1 MGAVAGIAGAVLN
14 GAAQSGQKDNTNTS
28 QVSKGGN
35 ISNAGNQQANI
46 QNAQIQPAAS
56 NAPQVTSSN
65 NGNGNLS
72 WEQMAQMA
80 KSLNSKKEEEP
91 NPEEKTEVPVMF

>member
-14 GAAQSGQKDNTNTS
+14 SASQSGQKDNSNAG

-35 ISNAGNQQANI
+35 ISNAGNQQANV

-56 NAPQVTSSN
+56 NAPQFTSPN
-65 NGNGNLS
+65 NGSGNLS

-80 KSLNSKKEEEP
+80 KSLNSKEEE
-91 NPEEKTEVPVMF
+91 

>member
-14 GAAQSGQKDNTNTS
+14 SASQSGQ
-28 QVSKGGN
+28 KGGN

-56 NAPQVTSSN
+56 NAPPFTSPN
-65 NGNGNLS
+65 NGSGNLS

-80 KSLNSKKEEEP
+80 KSLNSKEEE
-91 NPEEKTEVPVMF
+91 

>member
-1 MGAVAGIAGAVLN
+1 MGAVAGIAGSVLN
-14 GAAQSGQKDNTNTS
+14 SASQSGQKDNSNTS

-56 NAPQVTSSN
+56 NAPQFTSPN
-65 NGNGNLS
+65 NGSGNLS

-80 KSLNSKKEEEP
+80 KSLNSKEEE
-91 NPEEKTEVPVMF
+91 

>member
-1 MGAVAGIAGAVLN
+1 MGAVAGIASSVLSS
-14 GAAQSGQKDNTNTS
+14 AAQSGQKDNTNNG
-28 QVSKGGN
+28 QVSQGGN

-65 NGNGNLS
+65 SGNGNMG

-80 KSLNSKKEEEP
+80 KELASKREEP
-91 NPEEKTEVPVMF
+91 EEDKKTDLPVMF

>member
-14 GAAQSGQKDNTNTS
+14 SASQSGQKDNSNIS

-56 NAPQVTSSN
+56 NAPQFTSPN
-65 NGNGNLS
+65 NGSGNLS

-80 KSLNSKKEEEP
+80 KSLNSKEEE
-91 NPEEKTEVPVMF
+91 

>member
-1 MGAVAGIAGAVLN
+1 MGAVAGIAGSLLSSS
-14 GAAQSGQKDNTNTS
+14 AQSGQKDNSNTS

-56 NAPQVTSSN
+56 NAPQFTSPN
-65 NGNGNLS
+65 NGSGNLS

-80 KSLNSKKEEEP
+80 KSLNSKEEE
-91 NPEEKTEVPVMF
+91 